1 VAAGW
6 KSEVWRR
13 GFSRERDGAAVADGE
28 DRGSVAAEAAME
40 ETLLHGE
47 AERRLGRRQRGLP
60 PCSV

>member
-1 VAAGW
+1 
-6 KSEVWRR
+6 
-13 GFSRERDGAAVADGE
+13 VADGE
-28 DRGSVAAEAAME
+28 DRGSVAAEAAMK